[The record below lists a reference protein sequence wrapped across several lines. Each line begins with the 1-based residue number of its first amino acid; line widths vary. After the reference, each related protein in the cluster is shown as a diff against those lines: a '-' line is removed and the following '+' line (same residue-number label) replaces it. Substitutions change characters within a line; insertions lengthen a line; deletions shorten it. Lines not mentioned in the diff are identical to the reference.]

1 MATAH
6 GCPVPDDRLYEI
18 ENMLWYRRRADGL
31 VEVGITAVAVA
42 MARKVIA
49 ITPKRSNRPIE
60 AGQAVAV
67 VESGK
72 LVASARTPF
81 SAYVVESNEDLL
93 DRPDTVNRD
102 PYGAWV
108 VILRFDDWAAVEAR
122 LHGADAAAIAFERRM
137 DEENFKGCGEA
148 P

>member
-1 MATAH
+1 MATAR
-6 GCPVPDDRLYEI
+6 GCLVPDDRLYEV
-18 ENMLWYRRRADGL
+18 ENMLWYRRRDDGL
-31 VEVGITAVAVA
+31 IEVGITAVAVA

-49 ITPKRSNRPIE
+49 ITPKRAGRPIE

-81 SAYVVESNEDLL
+81 AADVIESNEDLL
-93 DRPDTVNRD
+93 DRPDVINRD
-102 PYGAWV
+102 PYGTWV
-108 VILRFDDWAAVEAR
+108 VILRFADWEAVKAR
-122 LHGADAAAIAFERRM
+122 LVAADVAAAAFERRM
-137 DEENFKGCGEA
+137 EEENFKGCEA

>member
-1 MATAH
+1 
-6 GCPVPDDRLYEI
+6 
-18 ENMLWYRRRADGL
+18 MLWYRRRDDGL

-49 ITPKRSNRPIE
+49 ITPKRSGRPIE
-60 AGQAVAV
+60 GGQAVAV

-81 SAYVVESNEDLL
+81 AAYVVESNEDLL
-93 DRPDTVNRD
+93 DHPDRVNRD
-102 PYGAWV
+102 PYGTWV
-108 VILRFDDWAAVEAR
+108 VLLRYDDWEAVKAK
-122 LHGADAAAIAFERRM
+122 LVSADAAAAAFEVRM
-137 DEENFKGCGEA
+137 VEENFRGCEA

>member
-1 MATAH
+1 MASAR
-6 GCPVPDDRLYEI
+6 GCPVPEDRLYEV
-18 ENMLWYRRRADGL
+18 ENMLWYQPRADGL
-31 VEVGITAVAVA
+31 VAVGITAVAVA

-49 ITPKRSNRPIE
+49 ITPKRAGRPIA

-81 SAYVVESNEDLL
+81 AADVVESNEDLL
-93 DRPDTVNRD
+93 DRPDMVNRD
-102 PYGAWV
+102 PYGTWV
-108 VILRFDDWAAVEAR
+108 VLLRFADWETVKAQLLPAE
-122 LHGADAAAIAFERRM
+122 AAAAAFERRM
-137 DEENFKGCGEA
+137 AEENFKGCGEA

>member
-1 MATAH
+1 MASAR

-18 ENMLWYRRRADGL
+18 ENMLWYRRRDDGL

-49 ITPKRSNRPIE
+49 ITPKRSGRPIE
-60 AGQAVAV
+60 GGQAVAV

-81 SAYVVESNEDLL
+81 AAYVVESNEDLL
-93 DRPDTVNRD
+93 DRPDMINRD
-102 PYGAWV
+102 PYGTWV
-108 VILRFDDWAAVEAR
+108 VILRFDDWDAVEAR
-122 LHGADAAAIAFERRM
+122 LHPADAAARAFERRM

>member
-1 MATAH
+1 MASAR
-6 GCPVPDDRLYEI
+6 GCPVPDDRLYEP
-18 ENMLWYRRRADGL
+18 ENMLWYRRRDDGL

-49 ITPKRSNRPIE
+49 ITPKRPGRPIE
-60 AGQAVAV
+60 GGQAVAV

-81 SAYVVESNEDLL
+81 AAYVVESNEDLL
-93 DRPDTVNRD
+93 DHPDRVNRD
-102 PYGAWV
+102 PYGTWV
-108 VILRFDDWAAVEAR
+108 VLLRYDDWDAVKAK
-122 LHGADAAAIAFERRM
+122 LASADAAAAAFEVRM
-137 DEENFKGCGEA
+137 VEENFRGCKA

>member
-1 MATAH
+1 MAQVR
-6 GCPVPDDRLYEI
+6 GCPVPDDRLYEP
-18 ENMLWYRRRADGL
+18 ENMLWYRPRPDGL

-49 ITPKRSNRPIE
+49 ITPKRSGRPIE

-81 SAYVVESNEDLL
+81 AAHVVDSNEDLL
-93 DRPDTVNRD
+93 DHPGVINTD
-102 PYGAWV
+102 PYGTWV
-108 VILRFDDWAAVEAR
+108 VVLRYDDWDGVKAKLLDAT
-122 LHGADAAAIAFERRM
+122 AAARAFEQRM
-137 DEENFKGCGEA
+137 VEENFKGCES

>member
-1 MATAH
+1 MASAR

-18 ENMLWYRRRADGL
+18 ENMLWYRRRHDGL
-31 VEVGITAVAVA
+31 VEVGITAVAIA

-49 ITPKRSNRPIE
+49 ITPKRSGRPIE

-81 SAYVVESNEDLL
+81 AADVVESNEDLL
-93 DRPDTVNRD
+93 DRPDMVNRD
-102 PYGAWV
+102 PYGTWV
-108 VILRFDDWAAVEAR
+108 VILRFADWGAVKAQLQE
-122 LHGADAAAIAFERRM
+122 ADAAAAAFERRM
-137 DEENFKGCGEA
+137 EEENFKGCAEA

>member
-1 MATAH
+1 MATAR
-6 GCPVPDDRLYEI
+6 GCAVPDDRLYEP

-31 VEVGITAVAVA
+31 VEVGITQVAVA

-49 ITPKRSNRPIE
+49 ITPKRAGRPIE

-81 SAYVVESNEDLL
+81 AAYVVDSNEDLL
-93 DRPDTVNRD
+93 DRPNQVNLD
-102 PYGAWV
+102 PYGTWV
-108 VILRFDDWAAVEAR
+108 VVLRFDDWESVRARLLSHEAAAAAFEAR
-122 LHGADAAAIAFERRM
+122 MA
-137 DEENFKGCGEA
+137 EENFKGCEG

>member
-1 MATAH
+1 MASAR
-6 GCPVPDDRLYEI
+6 GCPVPDDRLYEP
-18 ENMLWYRRRADGL
+18 EQMLWYRRRDDGL
-31 VEVGITAVAVA
+31 VEVGISAVAVA

-49 ITPKRSNRPIE
+49 ITPKRHNRPIE

-81 SAYVVESNEDLL
+81 AAFVVESNEDLL
-93 DRPDTVNRD
+93 DHPDRVNRD
-102 PYGAWV
+102 PYGTWV
-108 VILRFDDWAAVEAR
+108 VILRYDDWDAVRAR
-122 LHGADAAAIAFERRM
+122 LVDAEAAARAFEQRM
-137 DEENFKGCGEA
+137 AGENFRGCEA

>member
-1 MATAH
+1 MANAR
-6 GCPVPDDRLYEI
+6 GCAVPDDRLYET
-18 ENMLWYRRRADGL
+18 ENMLWYRRRDDGL
-31 VEVGITAVAVA
+31 VAVGITAVAVA

-49 ITPKRSNRPIE
+49 ITPKRSGRPIE

-81 SAYVVESNEDLL
+81 AADVVESNEDLL
-93 DRPDTVNRD
+93 DRPDAVNRD
-102 PYGAWV
+102 PYGTWV
-108 VILRFDDWAAVEAR
+108 VILRFADWESVRAR
-122 LHGADAAAIAFERRM
+122 LVDADAAATAFERRM
-137 DEENFKGCGEA
+137 EEENFKGCEA

>member
-1 MATAH
+1 M
-6 GCPVPDDRLYEI
+6 PDDRLYEA
-18 ENMLWYRRRADGL
+18 ENMLWYRQRDDGL
-31 VEVGITAVAVA
+31 VEVGLTIVAVA

-49 ITPKRSNRPIE
+49 ITPKRPGRPIE

-81 SAYVVESNEDLL
+81 AAYVVESNEDLL
-93 DRPDTVNRD
+93 DRPGLVNRD
-102 PYGAWV
+102 PYGTWV
-108 VILRFDDWAAVEAR
+108 VLLRFSDWEAVKAQ
-122 LHGADAAAIAFERRM
+122 LLSADAAAAAFERRM
-137 DEENFKGCGEA
+137 EEENFKGCEA

>member
-1 MATAH
+1 MASAR
-6 GCPVPDDRLYEI
+6 GCPVPDDRLYEP
-18 ENMLWYRRRADGL
+18 ENMLWYRPRADGL

-42 MARKVIA
+42 MARKIIA
-49 ITPKRSNRPIE
+49 ITPKRPGRPIE

-81 SAYVVESNEDLL
+81 AAYVVESNEDLL
-93 DRPDTVNRD
+93 DRPGVINSD
-102 PYGAWV
+102 PYGTWV
-108 VILRFDDWAAVEAR
+108 VVLRYDDWAGVAAR
-122 LHGADAAAIAFERRM
+122 LLEAEAAAAAFVLRM
-137 DEENFKGCGEA
+137 EEENFKGCEA

>member
-1 MATAH
+1 MATAR

-18 ENMLWYRRRADGL
+18 ENMLWYRHRDDGL

-81 SAYVVESNEDLL
+81 AAFVVESNEDLL
-93 DRPDTVNRD
+93 DRPDMVNRD
-102 PYGAWV
+102 PYGTWV
-108 VILRFDDWAAVEAR
+108 VILRFDDWDAIRSR
-122 LHGADAAAIAFERRM
+122 LHDADAAAVAFERRM
-137 DEENFKGCGEA
+137 EEENFKGCGEA

>member
-1 MATAH
+1 MATAR

-18 ENMLWYRRRADGL
+18 ENMLWYRRRDDGL
-31 VEVGITAVAVA
+31 VEVGITAIAVA

-49 ITPKRSNRPIE
+49 ITPKRSGRPIE

-81 SAYVVESNEDLL
+81 AADVVESNEDLL
-93 DRPDTVNRD
+93 DRPDMVNRD
-102 PYGAWV
+102 PYDTWV
-108 VILRFDDWAAVEAR
+108 VILRFADWDAVKAR
-122 LHGADAAAIAFERRM
+122 LQGADTAAAAFERRM
-137 DEENFKGCGEA
+137 EEENFRGCGES